1 MRLSHLALAAALVF
15 AAFEVNA
22 SVVRDD
28 LPRDLISSCLV
39 ELRALARDGDS
50 DSHRFDLNE
59 HCPELAKRIGLSA
72 ALAAMGPVEVDAAS
86 IEGLRDLQS
95 FAAGF
100 HRQPSPPENFSPDF
114 VGLDGLL
121 VDVLIEESMDDDL
134 WQGFLRWLE
143 QFARDGESAE
153 LKRFLNWLEELDPPP
168 WLADVILKGSVV
180 LILLLALMVIGNEL
194 RLAGVMQRIRRP
206 RMLHE
211 PAGTEE
217 TAPKPVAKSL
227 DALAHLP
234 PRQLAAAIL
243 EIVTGTLAER
253 GWVSA
258 SSSLTNGELVR
269 QINQRQT
276 GLSAAFTSLVNGTE
290 KVIYGDRLPD
300 DASRQRLLATARKLI
315 ARARGASTVASG
327 GSG

>member
-50 DSHRFDLNE
+50 GSPRFDLNE

-95 FAAGF
+95 FADGF

-121 VDVLIEESMDDDL
+121 ADVLIE
-134 WQGFLRWLE
+134 
-143 QFARDGESAE
+143 QFAGDGESAE

-206 RMLHE
+206 RRLHE
-211 PAGTEE
+211 PTGTEE

-276 GLSAAFTSLVNGTE
+276 GLSASFTSLVNGTE

-300 DASRQRLLATARKLI
+300 DASQQKLLATARKLV

>member
-50 DSHRFDLNE
+50 DSPRFDLNE
-59 HCPELAKRIGLSA
+59 HCPKLAKRIGLSA

-100 HRQPSPPENFSPDF
+100 HRQPSPSENF
-114 VGLDGLL
+114 VALDGLL
-121 VDVLIEESMDDDL
+121 ADVLIEESMDDDL
-134 WQGFLRWLE
+134 WEGLLRWLE
-143 QFARDGESAE
+143 QFAGDGESAE

-206 RMLHE
+206 RGLHE
-211 PAGTEE
+211 PTGTED

-276 GLSAAFTSLVNGTE
+276 GLSASFTSLVNGTE